1 TAEQQNSRTA
11 EQQNSRTAEQQNS
24 RTEKR
29 YRRGR
34 CKTSPDPFPLPLGE
48 GQAEEN
54 NTTSPED
61 ARKQPG
67 QQSVNSAAL
76 VSKSD

>member
-1 TAEQQNSRTA
+1 DMMLLA
-11 EQQNSRTAEQQNS
+11 TAEQQNS

-34 CKTSPDPFPLPLGE
+34 CKTSPAPFPLPLGE

-61 ARKQPG
+61 ARKQQG
-67 QQSVNSAAL
+67 QRSVDSAAL